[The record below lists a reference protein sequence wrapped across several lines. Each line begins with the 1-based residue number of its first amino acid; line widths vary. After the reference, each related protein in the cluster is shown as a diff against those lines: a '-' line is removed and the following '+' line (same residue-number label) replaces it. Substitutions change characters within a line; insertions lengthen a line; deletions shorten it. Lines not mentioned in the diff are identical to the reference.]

1 MTVANQ
7 VAFGNA
13 VAWRLA
19 GRLASRKVVL
29 IVTDDDE
36 LAQEV
41 RIELEAC
48 GFIVHVA
55 RSRSEGLQAFHS
67 LGASAIIVD
76 RMRDGL
82 DGLMIVEALRASG
95 ISNPVLAVG
104 APKSVE
110 ERIAYIRS
118 GADDYLTRPFDLR
131 ELTVRVEALLRR
143 CRDDRPT
150 VLEVGAIEMDLVSR
164 TVRCMGR
171 RIDLLPREF
180 VLLEYFGRHPRETL
194 SRRQLLEDVWRSKA
208 KTKTNVVDVQVGN
221 LRRKLDPTGERRF
234 IVNVRGTGFRFEPD
248 GLD

>member
-1 MTVANQ
+1 MTAANL

-13 VAWRLA
+13 IAWRLA
-19 GRLASRKVVL
+19 GGSAPGKVVL

-36 LAQEV
+36 LAQEM

-48 GFIVHVA
+48 GFIVHAA
-55 RSRSEGLQAFHS
+55 RSRSEGLLAFHS

-150 VLEVGAIEMDLVSR
+150 VLEAGAIEMDLVSR

-180 VLLEYFGRHPRETL
+180 VLLDYFVRHPRETL